1 MLPSAGGT
9 VSGGGTFASGSSRT
23 VTAIANSGF
32 TFANWTENG
41 GVVGASASYTFTL
54 TANRTLVAAPC
65 TKNPPGAIVDPRE
78 PLVPGAQSHPAVI
91 PQNQEPGGAPRC
103 PAGRGNDFATVS
115 FPASYSGDG
124 NTTSVSKSVSNAKVF
139 YDQLESNLPN
149 GSTRQKM
156 RDTTIKSHS
165 QISPRVCL

>member
-1 MLPSAGGT
+1 M
-9 VSGGGTFASGSSRT
+9 SGGGTFASGSSRT

-65 TKNPPGAIVDPRE
+65 TKKPPGSHCGSARAACARRAIPPRRN
-78 PLVPGAQSHPAVI
+78 

-139 YDQLESNLPN
+139 YD
-149 GSTRQKM
+149 
-156 RDTTIKSHS
+156 
-165 QISPRVCL
+165 